1 MADVYINR
9 ISSFLPNNP
18 VPNSDMEDYLGFIN
32 GGKSKSKNIV
42 LRNNGIE
49 QRYYAMDKNG
59 IATHSNAEL
68 AAIAIRKLFDT
79 PDEIG
84 EIELLAC
91 GTTNPDILLPS
102 HAVMIHG
109 LLKEASS
116 IEVISNSG
124 ACCSAM
130 QSFKHAYLSVKA
142 DDKKKVVCCGSERF
156 STLMRANSFK
166 EEVEHLKR
174 MEQNTYIAFEK
185 DFLRWMLSDGAGAFL
200 IENKKN
206 EVGLSLRVEWIE
218 ICSFANEL
226 ETCMYMGADKD
237 SDGNIVAYQD
247 MSMQEIVQKSV
258 LSLKQDVKLLS
269 ENIIN
274 KGFEFL
280 CNLLHSKGI
289 KVDDIDYF
297 LPHIS
302 SYFFKPKV
310 YDILEKN
317 GMPIPYERWFMNLKT
332 KGNVGAGSIYL
343 MLEELFNG
351 GKLKKGDKILL
362 AVPESARFSY
372 AFSYLTVC

>member
-9 ISSFLPNNP
+9 ISAFLPNNP
-18 VPNSDMEDYLGFIN
+18 VPNSDMEAYLGFIN

-49 QRYYAMDKNG
+49 QRYYALDKEG
-59 IATHSNAEL
+59 IPTHSNAEL
-68 AAIAIRKLFDT
+68 AAAAIRKLFAS
-79 PDEIG
+79 PHEIA
-84 EIELLAC
+84 EVELLAC
-91 GTTNPDILLPS
+91 GTTSPDVLLPS
-102 HAVMIHG
+102 HAVMVHG
-109 LLKEASS
+109 LLEEATS

-142 DDKKKVVCCGSERF
+142 DEKKKVVSCGSERI
-156 STLMRANSFK
+156 SVMMRANNFN
-166 EEVEHLKR
+166 EEVQHLLR
-174 MEQNTYIAFEK
+174 MEENPYIAFEK

-206 EVGLSLRVEWIE
+206 DSGLSLKVEWIE

-237 SDGNIVAYQD
+237 SDGKIVAYQD
-247 MSMQEIVQKSV
+247 MSMQEIVQKSA

-269 ENIIN
+269 ENIID

-280 CNLLHSKGI
+280 CNLLRSKGI
-289 KVDDIDYF
+289 QVDDIDYL

-310 YDILEKN
+310 YEVLEKN
-317 GMPIPYERWFMNLKT
+317 GMPIPYEKWFMNLKT

-343 MLEELFNG
+343 MLEEIFNSG
-351 GKLKKGDKILL
+351 TLKKGDKILL

>member
-9 ISSFLPNNP
+9 ISAFLPNNP
-18 VPNSDMEDYLGFIN
+18 VPNSDMELYLGFIN

-59 IATHSNAEL
+59 AATHSNAEL
-68 AAIAIRKLFDT
+68 AAIAIRKLFAS
-79 PDEIG
+79 PHEIA

-91 GTTNPDILLPS
+91 GTTSPDILLPS
-102 HAVMIHG
+102 HAVMVHG

-116 IEVISNSG
+116 VEVISNSG

-142 DDKKKVVCCGSERF
+142 DEKKKVVCCGSERL
-156 STLMRANSFK
+156 SALMRANNFK
-166 EEVEHLKR
+166 EEVEHLLR
-174 MEQNTYIAFEK
+174 MEENPYIAFEK

-206 EVGLSLRVEWIE
+206 NVGLSLKVEWIE

-237 SDGNIVAYQD
+237 SNGEFVAYQD
-247 MSMQEIVQKSV
+247 MSMQEIVQKSA

-269 ENIIN
+269 ENIIA

-280 CNLLHSKGI
+280 CDLLRSKGI
-289 KVDDIDYF
+289 KVDEIDYF

-302 SYFFKPKV
+302 SYFFKTKLHET
-310 YDILEKN
+310 LEKN
-317 GMPIPYERWFMNLKT
+317 GMPIPDEKWFMNLKT
-332 KGNVGAGSIYL
+332 KGNVGAGSIYI
-343 MLEELFNG
+343 MLEELFNSG
-351 GKLKKGDKILL
+351 TLKKGDKILL